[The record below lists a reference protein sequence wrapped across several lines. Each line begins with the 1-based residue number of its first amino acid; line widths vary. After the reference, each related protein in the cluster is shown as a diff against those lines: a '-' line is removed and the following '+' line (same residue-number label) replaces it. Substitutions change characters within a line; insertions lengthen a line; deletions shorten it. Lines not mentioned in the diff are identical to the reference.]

1 MDQNVGEKHHPHNPF
16 KGKAALHGEL
26 EATPE
31 ILF

>member
-1 MDQNVGEKHHPHNPF
+1 MDQNVGEKHHPHSPL

>member
-1 MDQNVGEKHHPHNPF
+1 MDQNVGEKLHPHNTF
-16 KGKAALHGEL
+16 KGKAVLHGES